1 MYFYVQDELL
11 WGAAWLFR
19 ATNDV
24 TYYNFIKSVGDD
36 GGTDVFS
43 WDNKFAGA
51 HVLLARV
58 NWVINSQNYD
68 LVNQNFMRYWRAI
81 FIQFQNFQNFDKK
94 FPICRELY

>member
-1 MYFYVQDELL
+1 MFKFIGHINLIFIYLFNLQDELL

-24 TYYNFIKSVGDD
+24 TYYNMLKSVGDD
-36 GGTDVFS
+36 GGTDLFS

-58 NWVINSQNYD
+58 HTYI
-68 LVNQNFMRYWRAI
+68 
-81 FIQFQNFQNFDKK
+81 
-94 FPICRELY
+94 PIYI